1 RRTEPN
7 VMFRLWPLRYV
18 LPHAAARSTE
28 TSLSSVWTVV
38 ARKPS
43 PGSHAAATVTTRS
56 SVVEWLGRQTLG
68 HSEWRRQRRTW
79 KVQSAPRGPTPAW
92 NLNRLRQRASASR
105 ALAASSSERLS
116 PTGHRLATS
125 PGRSRLFPMPIR
137 FWRQERPK
145 DGAWPSSPEQVRSP
159 SRKVPTDRR
168 RGREAGAKYL
178 AMKGAAMPSLLPRCE
193 PPPRLLM
200 AAAPRRCCSPD

>member
-1 RRTEPN
+1 ETWPPATRGGCAVMRTGIYGVLSVKRRTEPN

-68 HSEWRRQRRTW
+68 HSEWRR
-79 KVQSAPRGPTPAW
+79 
-92 NLNRLRQRASASR
+92 
-105 ALAASSSERLS
+105 
-116 PTGHRLATS
+116 
-125 PGRSRLFPMPIR
+125 
-137 FWRQERPK
+137 
-145 DGAWPSSPEQVRSP
+145 
-159 SRKVPTDRR
+159 
-168 RGREAGAKYL
+168 
-178 AMKGAAMPSLLPRCE
+178 
-193 PPPRLLM
+193 
-200 AAAPRRCCSPD
+200 